1 MISGQSCHYD
11 HSYGHHRLQTLF
23 AQNRGPGQPFL
34 KTKDLD
40 FPGGPVVKNLPAWDT
55 GSIPGS
61 GRPAGEGNV
70 CLPIPVEFYGRRNL
84 VGYSP

>member
-55 GSIPGS
+55 GSIPGP
-61 GRPAGEGNV
+61 RRFHMLWGN
-70 CLPIPVEFYGRRNL
+70 
-84 VGYSP
+84 